1 MQHEPGTDLDYTNP
15 EKTRA
20 NGRIVHAESMPEL
33 KETMRLHHHTILVC
47 WRITEDLIPL
57 LRIVDGVVSE
67 SGSDISAE
75 VLADVNKQLVW
86 ITNVTDAQ
94 KTFEN
99 NLSVT
104 VDGEQG
110 LVYEGII

>member
-1 MQHEPGTDLDYTNP
+1 MSRGVSDKITFKPYNQNEQWLLPPSLDKLVP
-15 EKTRA
+15 E
-20 NGRIVHAESMPEL
+20 NHFVRIVHAESMPEL

-94 KTFEN
+94 KNF
-99 NLSVT
+99 
-104 VDGEQG
+104 
-110 LVYEGII
+110 

>member
-1 MQHEPGTDLDYTNP
+1 M
-15 EKTRA
+15 A
-20 NGRIVHAESMPEL
+20 EL
-33 KETMRLHHHTILVC
+33 KQTMKLYHHTVLVC

-67 SGSDISAE
+67 SGSDIPVE
-75 VLADVNKQLVW
+75 VLADINKQLVW

-94 KTFEN
+94 KTLEN